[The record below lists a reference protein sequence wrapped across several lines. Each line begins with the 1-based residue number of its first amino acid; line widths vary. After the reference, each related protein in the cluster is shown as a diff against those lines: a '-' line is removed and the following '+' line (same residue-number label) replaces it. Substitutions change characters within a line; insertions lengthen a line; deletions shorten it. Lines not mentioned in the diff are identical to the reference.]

1 MHIYYETLH
10 GVTIS
15 KNEIPTLIDELPI
28 ISVMASTAEGPTIV
42 EGAEELRV
50 KETDRIHA
58 ICTNLKAM
66 GVSVVEKKDG
76 FIIDAPNILHNTSIN
91 SFGDHHRIAMAF
103 IIAGL
108 SAGNYNEIDNLE
120 CINISFPEFFDVLN
134 LL

>member
-66 GVSVVEKKDG
+66 GVSVVEKKRW
-76 FIIDAPNILHNTSIN
+76 IYS
-91 SFGDHHRIAMAF
+91 
-103 IIAGL
+103 
-108 SAGNYNEIDNLE
+108 
-120 CINISFPEFFDVLN
+120 
-134 LL
+134 